1 MISFYDNAML
11 RDLGGT
17 KQCNDMLVEDEH
29 DVVFA
34 LEFVS

>member
-29 DVVFA
+29 NVVFP